1 MKRIALATMILAIE
15 LAPAMAAER
24 PVQLAAG
31 RRAATRWQPY
41 QYGPA
46 PWQPNAWQA
55 APPIVSPDGSGYTRP
70 DSSIE
75 MKPGPFG
82 GFPTSNPN
90 RIPAGSNGR
99 TWYQF
104 YGGDGYW
111 N

>member
-1 MKRIALATMILAIE
+1 MKRMLMAALILALGVT
-15 LAPAMAAER
+15 LAVAADR
-24 PVQLAAG
+24 TSSLAA
-31 RRAATRWQPY
+31 RRGATRWQPY
-41 QYGPA
+41 RYGPA
-46 PWQPNAWQA
+46 PWQPNSWQA
-55 APPIVSPDGSGYTRP
+55 APPIYSPDAPVYTRP
-70 DSSIE
+70 DSSVE

-90 RIPAGSNGR
+90 SAPVGGNGR